1 MRTIG
6 SKQLTIHHSSFTIT
20 MKYWL
25 VKQEPESYSFEMFQK
40 EKKTDW
46 TGVRNFTARNNL
58 KEMKVGDKV
67 FYYHSGDER
76 AVVGLAKVTK
86 AAFPDPTADEGS
98 WVAVELEAGKAVKKP
113 VTLADIKAN
122 KKLAEMK
129 LVKLSRLSVS
139 PVTKDEW
146 DEIMEMSK

>member
-1 MRTIG
+1 
-6 SKQLTIHHSSFTIT
+6 

>member
-1 MRTIG
+1 MN
-6 SKQLTIHHSSFTIT
+6 
-20 MKYWL
+20 YWL
-25 VKQEPESYSFEMFQK
+25 VKQEPESYSFEQFQK

-76 AVVGLAKVTK
+76 AVVGLAKVSK

-98 WVAVELEAGKAVKKP
+98 WVAVELEAGKAVKNP
-113 VTLADIKAN
+113 VTLAAIKAN
-122 KKLAEMK
+122 KKLGEMK

>member
-1 MRTIG
+1 
-6 SKQLTIHHSSFTIT
+6 

-25 VKQEPESYSFEMFQK
+25 VKQEPESYSFADFQK
-40 EKKTDW
+40 DGKTDW

-58 KEMKVGDKV
+58 KEMSVGDKV
-67 FYYHSGDER
+67 FYYHSGGEK
-76 AVVGLAKVTK
+76 AVVGLAKVSK
-86 AAFPDPTADEGS
+86 AFFPDPTADEGS
-98 WVAVELEAGKAVKKP
+98 WVAVELEAGKPLKNP

-139 PVTKDEW
+139 PVTKEEF
-146 DEIMEMSK
+146 DEILEMSK